1 MTTLRRTL
9 CGFDAVLGSVDIGES
24 AVGLWQVADL
34 ERHVD
39 RDALLAAEN
48 PAEPPY
54 WAYLW
59 SGAHVLVT
67 AIPSGTG
74 RAVELGCGLGLPSLV
89 AARRGWRT
97 LSIDRAEAP
106 LAFLRASAE
115 ANALSNLDVVVA
127 DATRAPV
134 RERFDLVLAAE
145 ILYERAAFDAFA
157 RTIAD
162 LLTPTGR
169 GLLTDASRIDTR
181 AFYDA
186 LTHAGL
192 AWTVEERSLLE
203 EGHPVTVRL
212 VELRPQPSRYLSI
225 LR

>member
-1 MTTLRRTL
+1 MTILTRTL
-9 CGFDAVLGSVDIGES
+9 CGFDAVLGTVD
-24 AVGLWQVADL
+24 VGGDPIPLWQVADL
-34 ERHVD
+34 ARHVD

-59 SGAHVLVT
+59 SGAHVLAE

-97 LSIDRAEAP
+97 LSIDRAEAA

-115 ANALSNLDVVVA
+115 ANASTTLDVVIA
-127 DATRAPV
+127 DATRPPV

-162 LLTPTGR
+162 LLAPNGHA
-169 GLLTDASRIDTR
+169 LLTDASRIDTR
-181 AFYDA
+181 AFYDS
-186 LTHAGL
+186 LTTAGL
-192 AWTVEERSLLE
+192 TWTATERKLLE
-203 EGHPVTVRL
+203 EGQPVTVRL
-212 VELRPQPSRYLSI
+212 TELRR
-225 LR
+225 R